1 MLKTAAVS
9 AAIVLTAVAS
19 AALAGNSGQD
29 LSQIERGL
37 YLAAAGD
44 CASGQDFAGGLP
56 VETPFGNVVA
66 PNITPDPETGIG
78 CGATTI
84 SSAR

>member
-44 CASGQDFAGGLP
+44 CAGMF
-56 VETPFGNVVA
+56 V
-66 PNITPDPETGIG
+66 
-78 CGATTI
+78 
-84 SSAR
+84 